1 MDLYIIL
8 KNRAVFVF
16 LLISLVSAFSGCA
29 DKKDSASCLVQL
41 DAEKYQAVAENT
53 NCSNYHRAS
62 AYLGLAGMSFSNF
75 MKTGATDNLTKT
87 LSITSLDNASHYSAG
102 KRDYLTKALCLVGS
116 DNFTSSSRCTGY
128 EKRSGSRTNYDMEI
142 SLFGLIGDMIYV
154 NYGILDTDLN
164 GTISPIETTS
174 FSALNSGGVS
184 SSGGGGTSIRQDEDN
199 KTWEVIFNSN
209 DRYIYNDNLTLC
221 LQFTDNYTV
230 TPTPSNTINYS
241 SFLKTDTTCVQTFVS
256 SSDPVK
262 EIRPIFKLD
271 NMTDITG
278 DNASALEEK
287 IIMVSELSGIS
298 TSLNL
303 ELGNIGMDDNSSLR
317 TSLTKGLSKLDNGGL
332 SDNGSVCTAAAALD
346 VVYLLVKDAADND
359 SLENPQD
366 LYNENVVNLTDL
378 TSSIDDSITVDTS
391 DLPVSVTKTRFI
403 YATDKTYNSYTDSF
417 EAADPDLY
425 EAIKNTRSLGTE
437 TSSKGDGKVIFREL
451 ICIGDN

>member
-154 NYGILDTDLN
+154 NFGILDADLD
-164 GTISPIETTS
+164 GTISTTETNNY
-174 FSALNSGGVS
+174 SALDTNSVGDNGT
-184 SSGGGGTSIRQDEDN
+184 GTSLKSDN
-199 KTWEVIFNSN
+199 NTWEAITSST
-209 DRYIYNDNLTLC
+209 RYIYNDNLSYC
-221 LQFTDNYTV
+221 LEFTDNFTMR
-230 TPTPSNTINYS
+230 PSISNTI
-241 SFLKTDTTCVQTFVS
+241 TDNFSTFCVQNLVNLT
-256 SSDPVK
+256 DL
-262 EIRPIFKLD
+262 RPIIKLD

-278 DNASALEEK
+278 DNSTALKDK
-287 IIMVSELSGIS
+287 ITMVSELSQIS
-298 TSLNL
+298 TNLNL
-303 ELGNIGMDDNSSLR
+303 ELGNIGLEDNSSLR
-317 TSLTKGLSKLDNGGL
+317 TSLTEGLKKLDNGGT
-332 SDNGSVCTAAAALD
+332 SDNGSVCTAAKALD

-359 SLENPQD
+359 SKEPSSN
-366 LYNENVVNLTDL
+366 LYDKNLISLTNL
-378 TSSIDDSITVDTS
+378 TSSVNSDINEDDFPT
-391 DLPVSVTKTRFI
+391 DLPIDITNVRLI
-403 YATDKTYNSYTDSF
+403 YADNVSGGSYKDSF
-417 EAADPDLY
+417 EEAHTSLY
-425 EAIKNTRSLGTE
+425 KAIKNTRSLGTE

-451 ICIGDN
+451 ICIGEN